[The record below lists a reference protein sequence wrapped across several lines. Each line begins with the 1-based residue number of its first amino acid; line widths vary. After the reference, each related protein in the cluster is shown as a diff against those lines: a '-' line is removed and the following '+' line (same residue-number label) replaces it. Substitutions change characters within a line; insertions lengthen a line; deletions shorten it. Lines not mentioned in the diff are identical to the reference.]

1 MQICIDLCKVTSDIV
16 TWQFVWYVVGGTDIF
31 RCHQKCLYA
40 FKIHVWNRF
49 SWFLAYA
56 EVSDQC
62 IQCMSD
68 TRDMYQKLQMRSDTN
83 LRRPVYDEMGGTRM
97 WKLKYSEKAYMR
109 FMSGDLFSSV
119 MNDCDC
125 ARPCVNGT
133 RDVACMLI
141 STSSRRNNVNHTMTH
156 HQSGP
161 TDIQGRRSSRDS
173 NFESRVDG
181 PVGGGFIWK
190 SDHDLKHTL

>member
-1 MQICIDLCKVTSDIV
+1 MQICIDLCIVTSDIL

-31 RCHQKCLYA
+31 RCHQKFLYA

-83 LRRPVYDEMGGTRM
+83 LRRPVYDEMGETRI
-97 WKLKYSEKAYMR
+97 WKSKYSDKAHRR

-119 MNDCDC
+119 MNDCDR
-125 ARPCVNGT
+125 ARPSSNGT
-133 RDVACMLI
+133 TDVACRLMLV
-141 STSSRRNNVNHTMTH
+141 SQRRINVNHT
-156 HQSGP
+156 
-161 TDIQGRRSSRDS
+161 
-173 NFESRVDG
+173 
-181 PVGGGFIWK
+181 
-190 SDHDLKHTL
+190 